1 MKIILLSDVKN
12 VGKKGE
18 VKEVADG
25 YARNFLI
32 KNKQAVPATQQ
43 SQAILESQIQ
53 QKADA
58 EAKAIEDAKALKAQ
72 LANITLTFTL
82 KTGEKGR
89 TFGSVSSKQIAEE
102 LLKQHKITLDKR
114 KIVENEALNTLGTA
128 ILDVHLHRTVT
139 AQLKIVIKGI

>member
-1 MKIILLSDVKN
+1 
-12 VGKKGE
+12 
-18 VKEVADG
+18 
-25 YARNFLI
+25 
-32 KNKQAVPATQQ
+32 
-43 SQAILESQIQ
+43 
-53 QKADA
+53 
-58 EAKAIEDAKALKAQ
+58 

-82 KTGEKGR
+82 KTGDKGR
-89 TFGSVSSKQIAEE
+89 TFGSISSKQIAEE

>member
-1 MKIILLSDVKN
+1 MKIILLNDVKN

-32 KNKQAVPATQQ
+32 KNKLAVPATEQ

-82 KTGEKGR
+82 KTGDKGK

-114 KIVENEALNTLGTA
+114 KIVENEALNTLGTT

>member
-1 MKIILLSDVKN
+1 MKIILLNDVKN

-32 KNKQAVPATQQ
+32 KNKLAVPATQQ

-58 EAKAIEDAKALKAQ
+58 EAKAIEDAQALKEKLAQ
-72 LANITLTFTL
+72 ITLTFTL
-82 KTGEKGR
+82 KTGEKGK

-102 LLKQHKITLDKR
+102 LLKQHKLTVDKR
-114 KIVENEALNTLGTA
+114 KIVENEALNTLGTT
-128 ILDVHLHRTVT
+128 ILEVHLHRTVT
-139 AQLKIVIKGI
+139 AQLKIVIKGV

>member
-1 MKIILLSDVKN
+1 MKIILLNDVKN

-32 KNKQAVPATQQ
+32 KNKLAVPATEQ

-58 EAKAIEDAKALKAQ
+58 EAKAIEDAKALKAL

-82 KTGEKGR
+82 KTGDKGK

-114 KIVENEALNTLGTA
+114 KIVENEALNTLGTT

>member
-1 MKIILLSDVKN
+1 MKIILLNDVKN

-32 KNKQAVPATQQ
+32 KNKLAVPATEQ

-58 EAKAIEDAKALKAQ
+58 EAKAIEDAKALKTQ

-82 KTGEKGR
+82 KTGDKGK

-114 KIVENEALNTLGTA
+114 KIVENEALNTLGTT

>member
-1 MKIILLSDVKN
+1 MKIILLNDVKN

-18 VKEVADG
+18 VKDVADG

-32 KNKQAVPATQQ
+32 KNKLAVPATSQ

-82 KTGEKGR
+82 KTGDKGK

-114 KIVENEALNTLGTA
+114 KIVENEALNTLGTT

>member
-18 VKEVADG
+18 VKDVADG

-32 KNKQAVPATQQ
+32 KNKLAVPATQQ

-58 EAKAIEDAKALKAQ
+58 EAKAIDDAKALKEQ
-72 LANITLTFTL
+72 LAHITLTFTL

-89 TFGSVSSKQIAEE
+89 TFGSISSKQIAEE

>member
-1 MKIILLSDVKN
+1 MKIILLNDVKN

-32 KNKQAVPATQQ
+32 KNKLAVPATSQ

-58 EAKAIEDAKALKAQ
+58 EVCGVRLSFLILWPRSPPP
-72 LANITLTFTL
+72 TFDQ
-82 KTGEKGR
+82 R
-89 TFGSVSSKQIAEE
+89 P
-102 LLKQHKITLDKR
+102 
-114 KIVENEALNTLGTA
+114 
-128 ILDVHLHRTVT
+128 
-139 AQLKIVIKGI
+139 

>member
-1 MKIILLSDVKN
+1 MKIILLNDVKN

-32 KNKQAVPATQQ
+32 KNKLAVPATSQ

-58 EAKAIEDAKALKAQ
+58 EAKAIEEAQALKAK
-72 LANITLTFTL
+72 LAQITLTFTL
-82 KTGEKGR
+82 KTGDKGK
-89 TFGSVSSKQIAEE
+89 TFGSISSKQIAEE
-102 LLKQHKITLDKR
+102 LLKQHQITLDKR

-139 AQLKIVIKGI
+139 AKLKIVIKGV

>member
-58 EAKAIEDAKALKAQ
+58 ETKAIEDAKALKAQ

-128 ILDVHLHRTVT
+128 VLDVHLHRTVT

>member
-1 MKIILLSDVKN
+1 MKIILLNDVKN

-32 KNKQAVPATQQ
+32 KNKLAVPATEQ

-58 EAKAIEDAKALKAQ
+58 EAKAIEDAKALKTQ

-82 KTGEKGR
+82 KTGDKGK

-114 KIVENEALNTLGTA
+114 KIVENEALNTLGTT

-139 AQLKIVIKGI
+139 AQLKIVVKGI

>member
-32 KNKQAVPATQQ
+32 KNKLAVPATQQ

-72 LANITLTFTL
+72 LATLSLTFTL
-82 KTGEKGR
+82 KTGEKGK
-89 TFGSVSSKQIAEE
+89 TFGSISSKQIAEE

-114 KIVENEALNTLGTA
+114 KIVENEALNTLGTT

-139 AQLKIVIKGI
+139 AQLKIVIKGV